1 MSHALMEGTPENIL
15 AEIRGA
21 FPERILDKLIVVG
34 SAAIVLAMGKDAR
47 PARDYD
53 AMGPAEVVHDLSR
66 QPEWVPSMQ
75 STGKSQL
82 YSKGRVE
89 LGSNDGTWPNMQAMM
104 SRGWKTESGLIVG
117 GLPDVSSWK
126 ESQRRPHDTIDQDLI
141 RKRLLDPTKPPL
153 DPSVMPSEIELARSI
168 LPESALDHPDA
179 ERAIRLMGN
188 ALFTVFT
195 LYGDPRIGTINRI
208 VGQLE
213 KREYGTLATY
223 HNGHGLVNNSG
234 YLQRYFDS
242 VEGITAEDR
251 LVGAIAEL
259 YSDINYGDG
268 RESDKMPGGYDE
280 LRSAR
285 LAYAHAISVGF
296 SERVARR
303 IEAAVMGTKYD
314 EKTKTQAGYAS
325 DDPVVRGV
333 TGVDM
338 QPLVEKESV
347 VEGFNLIPENLSSS
361 RWNTNIPLS
370 RAMAQ
375 EGAIIRTTR
384 GAYEFIQSHRGMVP
398 RGSRTGLTLMEETI
412 RLVDDVAMFRDPNV
426 SWGYKP
432 VRGWKF
438 DNPAARA
445 GHAAKLYTAADQLRR
460 GRPVLDIYD
469 DAVYQLEQA

>member
-1 MSHALMEGTPENIL
+1 
-15 AEIRGA
+15 
-21 FPERILDKLIVVG
+21 
-34 SAAIVLAMGKDAR
+34 
-47 PARDYD
+47 
-53 AMGPAEVVHDLSR
+53 
-66 QPEWVPSMQ
+66 MQ
-75 STGKSQL
+75 
-82 YSKGRVE
+82 E
-89 LGSNDGTWPNMQAMM
+89 MI
-104 SRGWKTESGLIVG
+104 SRGWMTASGLVVA
-117 GLPDVSSWK
+117 GLPDVFSWK

-153 DPSVMPSEIELARSI
+153 DPSVMPSEIELARSVP
-168 LPESALDHPDA
+168 PESALDHPDA
-179 ERAIRLMGN
+179 ERAIRLIGN
-188 ALFTVFT
+188 AFFTMFT

-208 VGQLE
+208 VGELE
-213 KREYGTLATY
+213 KREYNTLATY
-223 HNGHGLVNNSG
+223 HNGHGLVSNNG

-251 LVGAIAEL
+251 LVGAIAES
-259 YSDINYGDG
+259 YSDIVYGNG
-268 RESDKMPGGYDE
+268 RESDNMPGGYDE

-285 LAYAHAISVGF
+285 LAYAHARAVGF

-325 DDPVVRGV
+325 EDPVVLGV

-347 VEGFNLIPENLSSS
+347 VEGLNLITENLSSS
-361 RWNTNIPLS
+361 RWDENIPLS

-375 EGAIIRTTR
+375 EGVIIRTTR
-384 GAYEFIQSHRGMVP
+384 GAYEFIQSHRTMVP
-398 RGSRTGLTLMEETI
+398 RGSRSGLTLMEETI

-438 DNPAARA
+438 DNPAARSR
-445 GHAAKLYTAADQLRR
+445 HAAKLYTAADQLRR
-460 GRPVLDIYD
+460 GRNVVDVYD
-469 DAVYQLEQA
+469 DEVHQLGELQAHRG